1 MAHHDMPNSKQQFSG
16 NDGDGANQNQQ
27 TIEQVRCPA
36 TQATNNRWL
45 SEQSSTF
52 HSTTLY
58 RPSHFNSSTSRFR

>member
-36 TQATNNRWL
+36 TQATNNR
-45 SEQSSTF
+45 
-52 HSTTLY
+52 
-58 RPSHFNSSTSRFR
+58 